1 MSSHMPTIEPTSGGV
16 GAHVSDVDLSADLS
30 DEAVAALYQ
39 ALGEH
44 GVLFFADQDITPDR
58 HLAFAGRFAP
68 VVPNVF
74 LDQVPGYPDIALVQK
89 REGQRYNIGGDWH
102 TDHSY
107 DEEPAL
113 GSILVAR
120 ETPERGGDTLFTNM
134 YTAYDT
140 LSDGLKETLEHLSCV
155 HGTSHVYGEQGRTPK
170 LYALDEDERGRKPE
184 DYAIKETVHPTVIRH
199 PISGRKVLYV
209 DPGYSQRI
217 DGWTEQ
223 ESEPFLKMLF
233 AHSTR
238 PELTYRFQ
246 WKPGSIAFWDNRC
259 TCHYAVNDYEG
270 GARVMHR
277 VTVEGVP
284 LAA

>member
-1 MSSHMPTIEPTSGGV
+1 MSGDTPTIEPTGGGV
-16 GAHVSDVDLSADLS
+16 GAHVSNIDLRTELS
-30 DEAVAALYQ
+30 DDSVALLFQ
-39 ALGEH
+39 ALGDY
-44 GVLFFADQDITPDR
+44 GVLFFADQNITPDQ

-74 LDQVPGYPDIALVQK
+74 LDQVPGYPDISLVQK
-89 REGQRYNIGGDWH
+89 RKGQRYNIGGDWH

-107 DEEPAL
+107 DKEPAL

-140 LSDGLKETLEHLSCV
+140 LSDGLKEVLGQLSSV
-155 HGTSHVYGEQGRTPK
+155 HSTSHVYGVAGNRPRLVAQ
-170 LYALDEDERGRKPE
+170 DEDMRGRKPE
-184 DYAIKETVHPTVIRH
+184 DYAIKETIHPVVIRH

-209 DPGYSQRI
+209 DPGYTQKI
-217 DGWTEQ
+217 DGWTDE

-233 AHSTR
+233 AHATR

-270 GARVMHR
+270 GGRVMHR

-284 LAA
+284 LVA